1 MTHRAIE
8 WLASRRIGLMLGMIE
23 GRFQHPAVDQNRFRD
38 YRRGVARLFDVVTKG
53 AAGKVRARVRRGFLL
68 RLVGI
73 DRDEHRALQFVARP
87 KLLAQLS
94 DLLRDKT

>member
-38 YRRGVARLFDVVTKG
+38 CRRGVARLFDIVTKG
-53 AAGKVRARVRRGFLL
+53 AAGEFRAHARRGFLL

-73 DRDEHRALQFVARP
+73 DREEHCALQFIARP

-94 DLLRDKT
+94 DLLCDKI